1 MNWTTFLMILLMKR
15 LHWGPLI
22 SFLGFLPLEE
32 GVHKQQH
39 LAEHLHLVPADIPR
53 SVCPGS
59 LLPWYR
65 TWHIVY
71 PTARQPQQI
80 FLSLREAVSV
90 FQCVHPVLPHCL
102 PDGRLL
108 RPFSN
113 CLGSLEATWWRTL
126 IWASWK
132 PDLGAKIKSSL
143 LQTNDQG
150 VLILHKWQETSETK
164 INVNEWMW
172 PICSSRLC
180 KEATRKWWRSPH
192 LLCSCLVE
200 IQLYFSLLFYVT
212 LSYTLL

>member
-1 MNWTTFLMILLMKR
+1 MKR

-22 SFLGFLPLEE
+22 SFLGLLPLEE

-90 FQCVHPVLPHCL
+90 FQCVHPVLQDVKQ
-102 PDGRLL
+102 PDEEPWSEQAG
-108 RPFSN
+108 
-113 CLGSLEATWWRTL
+113 
-126 IWASWK
+126 K

-143 LQTNDQG
+143 LQTNG
-150 VLILHKWQETSETK
+150 VLNLHKWQETSETE

-180 KEATRKWWRSPH
+180 KEATRKWWRSPPQ
-192 LLCSCLVE
+192 LCSCLVE
-200 IQLYFSLLFYVT
+200 IQLYFFPVILCHFELYIIVNT
-212 LSYTLL
+212 PW